1 MRRGL
6 RIWLLAIGDV
16 VLTLAAYL
24 LAFLIRL
31 GGFPEYNWRGFMQIA
46 PLIVV
51 TTLLLLVAYNQYRE
65 LHRPFLE
72 VAAGSVMTAIG
83 VTLVAGVG
91 AYLDVDARTFPRSI
105 LLLGGLFQSI
115 FLPSWRIW
123 FVRQT
128 KREYFRRPAVVVTK
142 CPERWAPFPK
152 YIRVRQRITPE
163 LFWLQESQFRGH
175 LVVADSDLDGTDRER
190 LVEWAAATQND
201 LYLIPTL
208 HDVMTHSGRFS
219 KLGDRPVIALRPL
232 AVPTEYRWLKRMFDL
247 VVALFLLVLFS
258 PAFLLVP
265 LAIVLETGRPV
276 FYSQTR
282 VGERGRLFKLYK
294 FRSMVVDAE
303 QETGPV
309 LAALRD
315 ARVTRVGRILRSTR
329 LDELPQL
336 FNVLKGDMSLVGPRP
351 ERPEL
356 VEQIVREQPNF
367 RLREVVR
374 PGLTG
379 LAQVMGRYLT
389 SPDDKLRYDLA
400 YISSYSPWMDLRI
413 LLWTVQVM
421 LFPQEWMD
429 SPPEWV
435 QHLDWQATTQ

>member
-6 RIWLLAIGDV
+6 RIWLLAVGDV
-16 VLTLAAYL
+16 VLTVGAYL

-31 GGFPEYNWRGFMQIA
+31 GGFPEYNWSGFVQIA

-51 TTLLLLVAYNQYRE
+51 TTLLLLVVYNQYRE

-72 VAAGSVMTAIG
+72 VAAGGVLTALG

-91 AYLDVDARTFPRSI
+91 AYLDVGARTFPRSI
-105 LLLGGLFQSI
+105 LLMGGVLQAV
-115 FLPSWRIW
+115 FLPAWRIW

-128 KREYFRRPAVVVTK
+128 KREYFQRPAVVVTMN
-142 CPERWAPFPK
+142 PQRWAPFPK
-152 YIRVRQRITPE
+152 YIRVKQRVTPP
-163 LFWLQESQFRGH
+163 LFWAQEARFRGY
-175 LVVADSDLDGTDRER
+175 LVVVDSDLVGTERER
-190 LVEWAAATQND
+190 LVEWAAINQND

-232 AVPTEYRWLKRMFDL
+232 AVPIEYRWLKRLIDI
-247 VVALFLLVLFS
+247 VVSIVLLVLFS
-258 PAFLLVP
+258 PVFLLVP
-265 LAIVLETGRPV
+265 LAIVLDSRGPV
-276 FYSQTR
+276 IYRQTR
-282 VGERGRLFKLYK
+282 VGERGRLFELYK
-294 FRSMVVDAE
+294 FRSMVADAE
-303 QETGPV
+303 RETGPV
-309 LAALRD
+309 VAAERD
-315 ARVTRVGRILRSTR
+315 GRVTRVGRILRATR

-336 FNVLKGDMSLVGPRP
+336 LNVLKGDMSLVGPRP

-356 VEQIVREQPNF
+356 AEQIAREQPNF
-367 RLREVVR
+367 RLRELVR

-400 YISSYSPWMDLRI
+400 YISSYTPWMDVRI
-413 LLWTVQVM
+413 LLWTVQVV
-421 LFPQEWMD
+421 LFPQEWVD
-429 SPPEWV
+429 SPPDWV
-435 QHLDWQATTQ
+435 QQLDWRATAR

>member
-6 RIWLLAIGDV
+6 RIWLLPIGDV
-16 VLTLAAYL
+16 VLTLGAYL

-31 GGFPEYNWRGFMQIA
+31 RGFPEYNWSGFLQVA

-51 TTLLLLVAYNQYRE
+51 TTLLLLVVYNQYRE

-72 VAAGSVMTAIG
+72 VAAGSVLTAIG
-83 VTLVAGVG
+83 TTLIAGVG
-91 AYLDVDARTFPRSI
+91 AYLDVEARSFPRSI
-105 LLLGGLFQSI
+105 LLLGGIMQAV
-115 FLPSWRIW
+115 FLPTWRVW

-128 KREYFRRPAVVVTK
+128 KREYFRRPAVIVTMS
-142 CPERWAPFPK
+142 PERWAPFPK
-152 YIRVRQRITPE
+152 YIRVQQRVTPE
-163 LFWLQESQFRGH
+163 LFWAQEAHFRGY
-175 LVVADSDLDGTDRER
+175 LVVMDSDLPGSERER
-190 LVEWAAATQND
+190 LMEWAATTQND

-208 HDVMTHSGRFS
+208 HDLMVHGSRFS
-219 KLGDRPVIALRPL
+219 KLGDRPVIAVRPL
-232 AVPTEYRWLKRMFDL
+232 VVPIEYRWLKRLFDL
-247 VVALFLLVLFS
+247 VVAGCLVVLFS
-258 PAFLLVP
+258 PAFVLVP
-265 LAIVLETGRPV
+265 LAIMLESGRPV
-276 FYSQTR
+276 LYRQTR
-282 VGERGRLFKLYK
+282 VGEGGRLFELYK

-303 QETGPV
+303 RETGPV
-309 LAALRD
+309 VAVPGD
-315 ARVTRVGRILRSTR
+315 ARVTRVGRVLRLTR

-356 VEQIVREQPNF
+356 VEQIAEEQPNF
-367 RLREVVR
+367 RLRELVR

-400 YISSYSPWMDLRI
+400 YIASYSPWMDVRI

-421 LFPQEWMD
+421 LFPQEWVD

-435 QHLDWQATTQ
+435 QQLDWQATIR